1 MVKMD
6 CGTKPRIVS
15 SGKQPHTSISVSV
28 LHSFPMEVVFILSLP
43 SARSAPVLSI
53 EIRKKIARA
62 KNTSQCKEVCLLLPG
77 ELLSSLQLIIQHF
90 PGSGP
95 RYDAKTV
102 GRRLNKFLLFT
113 LRQCVCACMHLSG

>member
-1 MVKMD
+1 ML
-6 CGTKPRIVS
+6 S
-15 SGKQPHTSISVSV
+15 
-28 LHSFPMEVVFILSLP
+28 HSFPRGGGFILSQP
-43 SARSAPVLSI
+43 SARSAPVLSA
-53 EIRKKIARA
+53 EIGKKIMRA
-62 KNTSQCKEVCLLLPG
+62 KNTSQRKEVCLLLPG

-113 LRQCVCACMHLSG
+113 LRQCVCACVHLLAVQCLCAHSEIG